1 MARKEVSGTGDAHGW
16 SEIIG
21 IAMVAVALLLGA
33 ARFSYDLNDLA
44 SNRVPPNAQAHNWI
58 GPIGAHLGS
67 ALFTI
72 SGAGAFLVPVF
83 LAIFGA
89 ACFSETLAFLRR
101 RWPWAIVLLL
111 TCMGMLDLYSD
122 DL

>member
-1 MARKEVSGTGDAHGW
+1 MARKEASAASEARGW
-16 SEIIG
+16 NEIVG
-21 IAMVAVALLLGA
+21 IIMVAAALLLVA
-33 ARFSYDLNDLA
+33 ALFSYDRNDLA

-67 ALFTI
+67 ALFTV

-89 ACFSETLAFLRR
+89 ACFSEALGFLRR
-101 RWPWAIVLLL
+101 RWPWAI
-111 TCMGMLDLYSD
+111 
-122 DL
+122 